1 MKEASLAKYYFAKY
15 FFLAFGF
22 LQWLISGV
30 LLLKQGTSFKGQ
42 YAAFLFFTLGL
53 VLVSVH
59 LIFSSQIRRVAI
71 GKKKVAVIGNR
82 RVQRYDVDEVKWMK
96 FLPMINMYCMK
107 IKGRKGKIYFLPTEE
122 SEVIFGLFPSVA
134 GVGRKK

>member
-1 MKEASLAKYYFAKY
+1 
-15 FFLAFGF
+15 
-22 LQWLISGV
+22 
-30 LLLKQGTSFKGQ
+30 
-42 YAAFLFFTLGL
+42 AAFLFVTLGL